1 MRRVYIQAKE
11 LYGVL
16 FAKYAT
22 HINSTVDLGLNRE
35 KRRGRF
41 ANCRAISPPGPA
53 GGHRPRLARWPAAW
67 AGLMQP
73 GWAAAGAWPACC
85 RALGRR
91 TVGHLAGLLP
101 RCWPGCAAGPCPS
114 SRPCDCL
121 RAEPAAWAL
130 TLFVLVFV
138 KSVLFQI

>member
-1 MRRVYIQAKE
+1 VRRVYIQAKE

-53 GGHRPRLARWPAAW
+53 GGHRPRLARWTAAW

-91 TVGHLAGLLP
+91 AVGHLAGLLP
-101 RCWPGCAAGPCPS
+101 RCWPSCAAGPFP
-114 SRPCDCL
+114 PH
-121 RAEPAAWAL
+121 PAWASWSPVWAAPAVVGPGAC
-130 TLFVLVFV
+130 LFIVFV
-138 KSVLFQI
+138 

>member
-41 ANCRAISPPGPA
+41 ANCRATGPPGLAYVATWAA
-53 GGHRPRLARWPAAW
+53 GTVGGSLLGCGRLSW
-67 AGLMQP
+67 AG
-73 GWAAAGAWPACC
+73 W
-85 RALGRR
+85 
-91 TVGHLAGLLP
+91 LP
-101 RCWPGCAAGPCPS
+101 P
-114 SRPCDCL
+114 
-121 RAEPAAWAL
+121 
-130 TLFVLVFV
+130 
-138 KSVLFQI
+138 